1 MARPKKEDKVV
12 QLQDSRQSRPAT
24 TPEGRERQMISLAVD
39 LAERQLRDGTASSTV
54 ITHYL
59 KLGTTREAIEREM
72 LEKQKALLEA
82 KTESIKD
89 SKKAEASNQELLEAF
104 RSYSPSK

>member
-1 MARPKKEDKVV
+1 MARAKKEEKVV
-12 QLQDSRQSRPAT
+12 EIESARQSRPAT

-59 KLGTTREAIEREM
+59 KLGTTREAVEREI
-72 LEKQKALLEA
+72 LERQAKLLDA